1 MLPQIQ
7 SRFSMRS
14 LSVHFVSLLL
24 AAASACQPLL
34 SSAANPSEIQG
45 AGSSAAT
52 LVYASWADAYAG
64 ATGNAVRY
72 DPVGST
78 AGLARIKEGSV
89 DFGAADVVPDETR
102 NPAGALVVFPTVVT
116 GAVPVFNLPLPPGS
130 ELRMDGA
137 TLADVFLGRIQ
148 RWNAAQL
155 KALNPGLTLPDLPI
169 VRVVRRDGSGTTH
182 NFSDY
187 LSRVSKSWQSRYGVA
202 ARFDW
207 EGEVLQAKGSGE
219 MARQVQ
225 QTSGAIGYVDF
236 SYVES
241 RKLRSVTLRNRDG
254 NDVRASPDGFA
265 AALAASPWPSSG
277 DFSTSLTDM
286 PGARSWPITMG
297 TFVMLPRQTTR
308 PEQTRQV
315 VAFFTWAFLHGDELL
330 ARSAFVRLPD
340 RVQAKAYRALTTVVD
355 ESGRPLGYGGLGM
368 AK

>member
-1 MLPQIQ
+1 MRLL
-7 SRFSMRS
+7 SFRLVTSM
-14 LSVHFVSLLL
+14 L
-24 AAASACQPLL
+24 AAVSICQSSL
-34 SSAANPSEIQG
+34 SSAATPSEIQG

-89 DFGAADVVPDETR
+89 DFGAADLVPDETR
-102 NPAGALVVFPTVVT
+102 APGGALIVFPTVVT

-148 RWNAAQL
+148 RWSSAQL
-155 KALNPGLTLPDLPI
+155 KALNPGLNLPDLPI

-187 LSRVSKSWQSRYGVA
+187 LSRVSDVWQSRFGVA
-202 ARFDW
+202 AKFDW
-207 EGEVLQAKGSGE
+207 EGEVVQAKGSGE

-225 QTSGAIGYVDF
+225 QTPGAIGYVDF

-254 NDVRASPDGFA
+254 NYVNASPDGFA

-277 DFSTSLTDM
+277 DFSTSLTNM

-297 TFVMLPRQTTR
+297 TFVMLPRKTSQ
-308 PEQTRQV
+308 PEQTRHV

-340 RVQAKAYRALTTVVD
+340 RVQAKAYRALTTLTD
-355 ESGRPLGYGGLGM
+355 QDGKPLGFGGLGSTN
-368 AK
+368 